1 MTIRVCIAALA
12 LMALPLSAKAYT
24 LQVTDGE
31 GKPLPDVV
39 VMVPGYSAPDTH
51 PSTMVQ
57 RNRAFDPHV
66 LVVGQNAEV
75 SFPNEDN
82 TLHHVYS
89 FSPAKIFSIELYQ
102 GIPEAPILFD
112 NLGIVE
118 LGCNI
123 HDQMQA
129 FIVVTDTGAVFQS
142 DADGVVRLP
151 ADAPTDT
158 LHLWH
163 PRLLDNRHW
172 LVINPAATDTTV
184 AVETAAARPATS
196 QRLDRL
202 QRRVREL

>member
-1 MTIRVCIAALA
+1 MITRVCVATLA
-12 LMALPLSAKAYT
+12 LLVSSATTAFT

-31 GKPLPDVV
+31 GQPLSGVV
-39 VMVPGYSAPDTH
+39 VMLPGYAPAEAGSA
-51 PSTMVQ
+51 TMVQ

-66 LVVGQNAEV
+66 LVVGQNTAV

-89 FSPAKIFSIELYQ
+89 FSAAKIFSIELYE
-102 GIPEAPILFD
+102 GIPEAPVLFD

-129 FIVVTDTGAVFQS
+129 FIVVTDTAGVLQS
-142 DADGVVRLP
+142 DSNGQVSLP
-151 ADAPTDT
+151 ADASTKS

-163 PRLLDNRHW
+163 PRMRDNRHW
-172 LVINPAATDTTV
+172 QVIGPISSGQTVVLDT
-184 AVETAAARPATS
+184 EARRQVTPH
-196 QRLDRL
+196 RLDRL
-202 QRRVREL
+202 QRRIRDL